1 MDHIV
6 YLDAKEKEMGMLLNG
21 EKRMIIR
28 GAAGR
33 KLPHGRV
40 HPGETLWFIENGGD
54 GLVWCRGTVKAV
66 LNSERLNGQQSEMLI

>member
-6 YLDAKEKEMGMLLNG
+6 YLDAKAKEFEKLSEGS
-21 EKRMIIR
+21 KTMIIR

-40 HPGETLWFIENGGD
+40 SQGD
-54 GLVWCRGTVKAV
+54 IL
-66 LNSERLNGQQSEMLI
+66 